1 MDFEW
6 DEAKRQA
13 NFLKHGVDFA
23 IVANFEWDT
32 AQIREDTRHDY
43 GERRW
48 RALGLIEMRVLAVAF
63 THRGTKIRI
72 ISVRYAN
79 RKEVKSYA

>member
-1 MDFEW
+1 
-6 DEAKRQA
+6 
-13 NFLKHGVDFA
+13 
-23 IVANFEWDT
+23 
-32 AQIREDTRHDY
+32 
-43 GERRW
+43 
-48 RALGLIEMRVLAVAF
+48 MRVHAVAF